1 MTDRTEPTREEPFA
15 LTLHRRTLIRGGLLG
30 GLGLAAAAL
39 IGCGGD
45 DDDDDTTAV
54 APATQVAA
62 DDKDEAAAPAETV
75 EAEDTVAT
83 IERANG
89 YTSEAGRFVPFQIEE
104 PATAPKFGGTL
115 VHRFTFDPGPLDP
128 AIAIAGGTMTGVNAV
143 YNRLLG
149 VYSGADSD
157 PYARNDLVPE
167 LAESWETSE
176 DGLAYT
182 FHLRPGVKFQNIEP
196 LNGRALV
203 AGDAK
208 FSFDRY
214 SETGSPHRSNFLLV
228 STIEAVDDATLVITL
243 QQPTPDFIF
252 PLATAYST
260 VHGPELADSGEM
272 LTKAVGTGPMI
283 LDYWTGGVGG
293 AFDKN
298 PDYWRGPVKI
308 DRWELPF
315 TLDLAAAEAQFR
327 VGRHDY
333 GLTSETSDDL
343 EKILETNPDTQ
354 YFANPLFV
362 GGLALTF
369 NMDLPRWDDVRIRR
383 ALSLAYDRQEM
394 LDIIYSGAGI
404 VLPQMDWRFFWEDE
418 PTQESGVLGEWWR
431 HDPDEAKKLLDAA
444 GASDLEF
451 EMMYYNYSN
460 TLNSAPN
467 EVWLDQFSRIGVKL
481 KLSSRDYTEYNSQ
494 WTTRS
499 GTTDTYD
506 GWASNAAFTDH
517 FVYGLNHS
525 ESSGNRNRINDPQ
538 IDTWAAQHQVELD
551 PEVRLELARNVWHR
565 VLDQVYRIPKPSG
578 YRANLLQPWVHGVR
592 YSRGAGSGHHYL
604 DTGYE
609 AFNAWLD
616 K

>member
-1 MTDRTEPTREEPFA
+1 MTDDHDATRHDPFGI
-15 LTLHRRTLIRGGLLG
+15 TVHRRVLLRGGLLG

-45 DDDDDTTAV
+45 DDDDDDEAAAV
-54 APATQVAA
+54 APATQVA
-62 DDKDEAAAPAETV
+62 DDEAAAPAETV

-83 IERANG
+83 IERASG
-89 YTSEAGRFVPFQIEE
+89 FTTAAGRFVPFQIEE
-104 PATAPKFGGTL
+104 PATPPKFGGTL
-115 VHRFTFDPGPLDP
+115 TQRFTFDPGPLDP
-128 AIAIAGGTMTGVNAV
+128 AIAAAGGTMTGVNAV

-157 PYARNDLVPE
+157 PYARNELVPE
-167 LAESWETSE
+167 LAESWEISE
-176 DGLAYT
+176 DGLTYT
-182 FHLRPGVKFQNIEP
+182 FHVQPGVKFQNVEP
-196 LNGRALV
+196 MNGRELTAH
-203 AGDAK
+203 DAK

-214 SETGSPHRSNFLLV
+214 SATGSPHRSNFLLV
-228 STIEAVDDATLVITL
+228 SSIEAVDAATVVITL

-260 VHGPELADSGEM
+260 VHGPELVDSGEI

-283 LDYWTGGVGG
+283 LDFWRGGDGG

-298 PDYWRGPVKI
+298 PDYFRGPVKI
-308 DRWELPF
+308 DRWDVPF
-315 TLDLAAAEAQFR
+315 ALDLAAAQAQFR

-333 GLTSETSDDL
+333 GLTAETSDDL
-343 EKILETNPDTQ
+343 EKILDTNPDTQ

-369 NMDLPRWDDVRIRR
+369 NMDLPRWEDVRIRR
-383 ALSLAYDRQEM
+383 ALSLAYDREEM
-394 LDIIYSGAGI
+394 LDIIYSGAGV
-404 VLPQMDWRFFWEDE
+404 VLPQMDWRFFWEEE
-418 PTQESGVLGEWWR
+418 PTAESGVLGNWWR
-431 HDPDEAKKLLDAA
+431 YDPDEAKKLLDAA

-460 TLNSAPN
+460 VLNSLPN

-481 KLSSRDYTEYNSQ
+481 NLSSRDYNEYNSQ

-499 GTTDTYD
+499 GTVDTYD
-506 GWASNAAFTDH
+506 GWASNAAFADH

-525 ESSGNRNRINDPQ
+525 ASSGNRNRINDPQ

-551 PEVRLELARNVWHR
+551 PDVRLELARNVWDR
-565 VLDQVYRIPKPSG
+565 VLDQVYRITKSIG
-578 YRANLLQPWVHGVR
+578 YRANLMQPWVRGLR

-609 AFNAWLD
+609 AYNSWID

>member
-1 MTDRTEPTREEPFA
+1 MAHDSDETRNEPFA
-15 LTLHRRTLIRGGLLG
+15 FMIHRRTLLRGGLLG
-30 GLGLAAAAL
+30 GVGLAAAAL

-45 DDDDDTTAV
+45 DDDGDTAAV

-62 DDKDEAAAPAETV
+62 DGDDSAAPAETV

-89 YTSEAGRFVPFQIEE
+89 FTSEAGRFVPFQIEE

-182 FHLRPGVKFQNIEP
+182 FHLRPGVRFQNIEP

-343 EKILETNPDTQ
+343 EKILDTNPDTQ

-369 NMDLPRWDDVRIRR
+369 NMDLPRWEDVRIRR
-383 ALSLAYDRQEM
+383 ALSLAYDREEM

-404 VLPQMDWRFFWEDE
+404 VLPQMDWRFFWEEE
-418 PTQESGVLGEWWR
+418 PTPESGVLGNWWR
-431 HDPDEAKKLLDAA
+431 HDPDEATKLLDAA

-467 EVWLDQFSRIGVKL
+467 EVWLDQFSRIGIKL
-481 KLSSRDYTEYNSQ
+481 NLSSRDYTEYNSQ

-499 GTTDTYD
+499 GSTDTYD
-506 GWASNAAFTDH
+506 GWASNAAFADH

-525 ESSGNRNRINDPQ
+525 ESGGNRNRINDPQ

-551 PEVRLELARNVWHR
+551 PEVRLELARSVWHR
-565 VLDQVYRIPKPSG
+565 VLDQVYRIPKPAG

-609 AFNAWLD
+609 AYNAWID

>member
-1 MTDRTEPTREEPFA
+1 M
-15 LTLHRRTLIRGGLLG
+15 
-30 GLGLAAAAL
+30 AAAAL

-45 DDDDDTTAV
+45 DDDDDDTAAV

-62 DDKDEAAAPAETV
+62 DDDDSAEPAETV

-89 YTSEAGRFVPFQIEE
+89 FTSEAGRFVPFQIEE
-104 PATAPKFGGTL
+104 PATAPKPGGTL

-418 PTQESGVLGEWWR
+418 PTPESGVLGEWWR
-431 HDPDEAKKLLDAA
+431 HDPDEATKLLDAA

-506 GWASNAAFTDH
+506 GWASNAAFADH

-551 PEVRLELARNVWHR
+551 PEVRLELARSVWHR